1 MSYLAGNENKVISY
15 NELLDKLEFTSGN
28 LSVQL
33 KKLKD
38 AGYLE
43 IKKTFKDNK
52 PYTTVSITQQGTE
65 ALNRYVEEM
74 EGIIQSL
81 KNKERARS

>member
-1 MSYLAGNENKVISY
+1 MAYLASNENKVISY

-38 AGYLE
+38 AGYLN
-43 IKKTFKDNK
+43 IKKTFRDNK
-52 PYTTVSITQQGTE
+52 PYTTVSINQQGTE

-74 EGIIQSL
+74 EGIIQSF
-81 KNKERARS
+81 KK

>member
-65 ALNRYVEEM
+65 ALNMYVEEM
-74 EGIIQSL
+74 EGIIQSF
-81 KNKERARS
+81 KK